1 MLLYV
6 TFVILG
12 NKELYRTP
20 KNRTR
25 LLQSPQESPPSTG
38 KEPPQSPIPPPPPK
52 RRIQRVVTMTPMTYI
67 VTPLILMKK
76 LCNILILSAL
86 LHLRG
91 PLDQV
96 LKVCLTNHVV
106 SAVRNQSNHDA
117 LPQRKG
123 SLR

>member
-20 KNRTR
+20 KNRTM
-25 LLQSPQESPPSTG
+25 LLQSPQEPPPSTG
-38 KEPPQSPIPPPPPK
+38 KELPLPPPPPPK
-52 RRIQRVVTMTPMTYI
+52 GRIQRVVTMTLMTYI
-67 VTPLILMKK
+67 VLPLILMKK
-76 LCNILILSAL
+76 SWNILILSAL

-91 PLDQV
+91 PPDQV
-96 LKVCLTNHVV
+96 LKGWLKNQVL